1 MAIGKTK
8 KKKERTLVELQ
19 RGGAYDTSG
28 KKPLV
33 RKSSSQK
40 AQARKFD
47 AKQQKIHGAK
57 TAGNLVLKYREML
70 AAGET
75 EKIPALEELSKYVT
89 RKGTIKKRETR
100 YNTGKERFNEAL
112 KNAKDAMQSEHPGK
126 KNIKEYNRKQRERFK
141 KATETYTERNAEH
154 KTKSGKR
161 DKRFMKNARKVA
173 AAYVNAVNVF
183 ASNTYEDLV
192 SKAFGVG
199 SNVVVEL
206 ANEGLSD
213 DDIETYLKQ
222 VMESFN
228 DIPTEARGLVGADEF
243 WKSTVNII
251 KLINDEGDIDF
262 KDVLNA
268 YIDTAPDPEQF
279 SGALANYVANGDY
292 SKSFSEV
299 WSDLQY
305 TMEPDNMDNL
315 QELFDEGDE
324 ESE

>member
-1 MAIGKTK
+1 MATK
-8 KKKERTLVELQ
+8 PKKEKL
-19 RGGAYDTSG
+19 GAW
-28 KKPLV
+28 
-33 RKSSSQK
+33 KSAWNTVK
-40 AQARKFD
+40 
-47 AKQQKIHGAK
+47 
-57 TAGNLVLKYREML
+57 KYREML
-70 AAGET
+70 KSGATGNI
-75 EKIPALEELSKYVT
+75 KALDALSNFFTK
-89 RKGTIKKRETR
+89 KGTVKKRETR
-100 YNTGKERFNEAL
+100 YNTGKERFKKAVKDVQQAL
-112 KNAKDAMQSEHPGK
+112 GSKQGGK
-126 KNIKEYNRKQRERFK
+126 KNIEEYNRKQRERFK

-228 DIPTEARGLVGADEF
+228 DIPTEARILAGADEF

-262 KDVLNA
+262 KDVLSA
-268 YIDTAPDPEQF
+268 YIDTAPDPEEF

-324 ESE
+324 ENE